1 LSPKPRAGVVAS
13 GYCCSGRIHALANAL
28 RPESGF
34 YRPDDAGAS
43 WTRVGTQ
50 GPVVEPGRYRA
61 TLGKKAG
68 ETVQP
73 IGAPQT
79 FAVVL
84 IQQ

>member
-1 LSPKPRAGVVAS
+1 LDE
-13 GYCCSGRIHALANAL
+13 GRHDGG
-28 RPESGF
+28 PGGG
-34 YRPDDAGAS
+34 P
-43 WTRVGTQ
+43 Q